1 MVCVAEAEEEEEEE
15 EEEEVGLAFF
25 SGDGFDLGLGLGLG
39 LGLVWGEV
47 EVGRRVSWLL
57 EGWREDGFE
66 VEGGGRRDDEA
77 DSRHCEPSEVDLE
90 AC

>member
-1 MVCVAEAEEEEEEE
+1 M
-15 EEEEVGLAFF
+15 
-25 SGDGFDLGLGLGLG
+25 
-39 LGLVWGEV
+39 

-57 EGWREDGFE
+57 EWWREDGFE

-77 DSRHCEPSEVDLE
+77 DSRDWEPSEVDLE